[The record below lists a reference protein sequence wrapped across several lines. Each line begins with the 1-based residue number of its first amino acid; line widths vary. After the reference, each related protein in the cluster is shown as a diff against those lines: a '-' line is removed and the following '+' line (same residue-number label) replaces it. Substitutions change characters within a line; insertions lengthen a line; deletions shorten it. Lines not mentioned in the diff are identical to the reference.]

1 MRPAIVVALILVA
14 VVLVVGLFLGG
25 IFNRFVALEE
35 RVDEQWSQVETAYQR
50 RMDLIPNL
58 VETVRGVADFER
70 ETFTAVT
77 EARAQA
83 GQVSLDPSELSDPQ
97 ALARFEAAQG
107 ALGSALSRLLVT
119 VERYPDLRASES
131 FRDLQVQLE
140 GTENR
145 IAVAR
150 SRFNEAV
157 REYNT
162 AVKRIPGRFVAA
174 IAGYDERP
182 YFEARPG
189 AEEPPKVEF

>member
-58 VETVRGVADFER
+58 VETVKGVADFER

-83 GQVSLDPSELSDPQ
+83 GQVSLDPGELSDPQ

-107 ALGSALSRLLVT
+107 ALSSALSRLLVT

-162 AVKRIPGRFVAA
+162 AIKRIPGRFVAA